1 MAAHFRLLRFTH
13 SHFHPHWN
21 ILAAMRL
28 LAARTC
34 RMRFGYRQRGVI
46 AGFYASNVSRFV
58 FEEGTTVLKEDV
70 GDLFYGPNQDTK
82 VIDVVIP
89 KSVTSIE
96 VILDNHVLTGYRVII
111 HGYRGSAA
119 EAFVQREAGNERF
132 DVEFVPIECET
143 HTWDGGVVTQEPT
156 YDSEGVRTYTCTVCQ
171 ATMTEVIPKLTNSED
186 RQILPIR
193 KPGRAQPEETDP
205 GRRDQDRSVRTGRNP
220 GRWRK
225 CGDRRKR
232 IHRIGRRKQ

>member
-1 MAAHFRLLRFTH
+1 MVSNEGLKVIDGRAFQATPIHTFTFP
-13 SHFHPHWN
+13 STLEYIGGDAFAGCPN
-21 ILAAMRL
+21 LPDEIRIPAN
-28 LAARTC
+28 C
-34 RMRFGYRQRGVI
+34 GVI

-171 ATMTEVIPKLTNSED
+171 ATMTEVIPKLTNSEEPTD
-186 RQILPIR
+186 PSDPETRPT
-193 KPGRAQPEETDP
+193 QPEETDP
-205 GRRDQDRSVRTGRNP
+205 AGETNGTDPSGGRCSDSFP
-220 GRWRK
+220 GCQSR
-225 CGDRRKR
+225 
-232 IHRIGRRKQ
+232 